1 MCIAKCFNLFALLG
15 FLYEDNRDL
24 NIFLSFFVIIELLK
38 KKKNTCIYQNIYNNF
53 LKY

>member
-38 KKKNTCIYQNIYNNF
+38 KKRIHVFIKTFVIIF
-53 LKY
+53 